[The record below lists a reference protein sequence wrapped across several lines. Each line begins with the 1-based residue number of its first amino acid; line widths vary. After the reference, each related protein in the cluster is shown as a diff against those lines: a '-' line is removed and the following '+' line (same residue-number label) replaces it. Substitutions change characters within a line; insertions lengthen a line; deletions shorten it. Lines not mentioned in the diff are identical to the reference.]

1 VDSIPPVVAHVV
13 APTPVPVPSAAAQVM
28 MTPQDSPTHSCGG
41 TSVSTAS
48 RCAQVPAAPRKVVA
62 ARPVEDMTEDIE
74 DTYPEAVPATAAAHK
89 QVTPAGYHQPALQ
102 LQKGKKADPESDRG
116 VMTRRWV
123 LVFARNP

>member
-1 VDSIPPVVAHVV
+1 VDSVPPVVAHAA
-13 APTPVPVPSAAAQVM
+13 APTPVPVPPAAAHVM

-74 DTYPEAVPATAAAHK
+74 DTYPEAVPSTAHK

-102 LQKGKKADPESDRG
+102 LQKVKKVDSDSDRE
-116 VMTRRWV
+116 VRT
-123 LVFARNP
+123 